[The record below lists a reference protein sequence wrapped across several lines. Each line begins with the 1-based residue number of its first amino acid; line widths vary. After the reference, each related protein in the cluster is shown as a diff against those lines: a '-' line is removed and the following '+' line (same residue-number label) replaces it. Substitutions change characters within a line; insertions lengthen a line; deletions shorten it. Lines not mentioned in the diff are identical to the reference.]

1 MNLLIVESPGKIK
14 KIEAYAGPDFKVM
27 ASVGHIR
34 DLPPKDL
41 GVSPPDYRP
50 RYEATTRGREV
61 ITKLRAAAKK
71 ADKVYLATDPDR
83 EGEAIAW
90 HLAEALDLKDP
101 LRVTFHEITE
111 SAVKAAIANPRV
123 IDRNLVY
130 AQEGRR
136 VLDRLVGYQVSPIV
150 SSRLRQSGLSAGRVQ
165 SPALRLVVEREQ
177 AIKSFKMTSHFGVE
191 IEFEAVENVKD
202 GWKTQWNPKKDWL
215 EGDQEFFL
223 DENKARE
230 IAALKNWTVASYQE
244 SESKQAPPAPF
255 TTSTLQ
261 QAASNALK
269 LDPKRTMELAQ
280 RLYEQSFITYMRTD
294 SPNLSDEAIAEIRS
308 LAAQNDW
315 PVPATPRKWASKD
328 GAQEAH
334 EAIRPTSFTVED
346 AGESPDEK
354 ALYQLIRIRALASQL
369 METVYAVTAV
379 ALESELDGKKVV
391 CEAQGRSLISPGWR
405 VVLTGGDQAAEPDED
420 PEPDNAIPKLREG
433 SQPVA
438 IGGRVLSKK
447 TRPPA
452 RFTQASLVKK
462 LEDMG
467 IGRPSTYAAIL
478 DNLISRAYV
487 KEDKRQLAATDLG
500 VKIIEALAANFGFTD
515 YGFTK
520 SLEAKLDEI
529 AQGQADYQRVV
540 GSVAELLDKELAGL
554 VQSSGLACPDCGR
567 TLCFSEKHGF
577 WFCPGFKNGDC
588 SAKFQDDHGKPG
600 QRKEKKDPPPLT
612 DFKCPKCGKP
622 LARLTG
628 TGAKGPYDFFGC
640 SDRTC
645 KQSFSVKEDGTPE
658 FEKKE
663 RRPLSNHKCPKCSK
677 ALVRL
682 QGSGAKGAYDFYK
695 CSSPD
700 CKQTLNPLA
709 NGDPDYDGAKNR
721 SAGKG
726 KNK

>member
-1 MNLLIVESPGKIK
+1 MHGSEGGVAQSR
-14 KIEAYAGPDFKVM
+14 PDF
-27 ASVGHIR
+27 AL
-34 DLPPKDL
+34 LP
-41 GVSPPDYRP
+41 Y
-50 RYEATTRGREV
+50 
-61 ITKLRAAAKK
+61 
-71 ADKVYLATDPDR
+71 
-83 EGEAIAW
+83 
-90 HLAEALDLKDP
+90 
-101 LRVTFHEITE
+101 TE
-111 SAVKAAIANPRV
+111 SAVKAAIANPRT
-123 IDRNLVY
+123 IDRHLVY

-150 SSRLRQSGLSAGRVQ
+150 SSRLRQNGLSAGRVQ

-177 AIKSFKMTSHFGVE
+177 AIKSFKMTGHFGVE

-202 GWKTQWNPKKDWL
+202 GWKTQWNVKKGWL

-223 DENKARE
+223 DESKAKE

-280 RLYEQSFITYMRTD
+280 ALYEQGSITYMRTD

-334 EAIRPTSFTVED
+334 EAVRPTHFEVEE
-346 AGESPDEK
+346 AGANADEK
-354 ALYQLIRIRALASQL
+354 ALYHLIRIRALASQL
-369 METVYAVTAV
+369 MEAVYAVTAV

-391 CEAQGRSLISPGWR
+391 CEAKGRSLVSPGWR
-405 VVLTGGDQAAEPDED
+405 VILADGDQTAEPDED
-420 PEPDNAIPKLREG
+420 AESSNAIPKLREG

-462 LEDMG
+462 LEDTG

-478 DNLISRAYV
+478 DGLISRGYV
-487 KEDKRQLAATDLG
+487 KNEKRQLAATDLG
-500 VKIIEALAANFGFTD
+500 EKIIAVLTGKFGFLD
-515 YGFTK
+515 YSFTK
-520 SLEAKLDEI
+520 NLEAKLDEI
-529 AQGQADYQRVV
+529 AEGKADYQRVV
-540 GSVAELLDKELAGL
+540 GSVCEFLDTELAGL
-554 VQSSGLACPDCGR
+554 VQASGLACPDCGR
-567 TLCFSEKHGF
+567 QLFFSQKSGL
-577 WFCPGFKNGDC
+577 WFCSGFKTEAC
-588 SAKFQDDHGKPG
+588 SSRFFDDNGKPG

-612 DFKCPKCGKP
+612 DFKCPKCGQP

-640 SDRTC
+640 SDRAC

-682 QGSGAKGAYDFYK
+682 TGTGAKGAYDFYK

-726 KNK
+726 KKK